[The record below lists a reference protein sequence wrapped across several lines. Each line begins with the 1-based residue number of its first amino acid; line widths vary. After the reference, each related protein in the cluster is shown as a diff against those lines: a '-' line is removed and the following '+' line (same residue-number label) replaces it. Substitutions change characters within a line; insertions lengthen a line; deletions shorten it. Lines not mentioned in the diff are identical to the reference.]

1 MPDYDKSDA
10 DHVVLTLPGTIID
23 EDYSLML
30 LENTDIDLATAI
42 LLDKVQ
48 KGKGDKI
55 SDAAL
60 KMLRKKKLVEG
71 RKPHL
76 YVSKM
81 VAKATNQEVHYTLAK
96 GFDDT
101 ECIEWVIK
109 ALKDHGVLS
118 RKQIDELLWGKLPI
132 DMNED
137 KKKEKIGNILAK
149 MKKFHKIY
157 FGRDR
162 KWHLCDLA

>member
-1 MPDYDKSDA
+1 MRRRLP
-10 DHVVLTLPGTIID
+10 LPGTIID

-48 KGKGDKI
+48 KGKGGQI
-55 SDAAL
+55 SDTAL

-81 VAKATNQEVHYTLAK
+81 EPSLLQYHKAKQE
-96 GFDDT
+96 
-101 ECIEWVIK
+101 
-109 ALKDHGVLS
+109 
-118 RKQIDELLWGKLPI
+118 
-132 DMNED
+132 
-137 KKKEKIGNILAK
+137 
-149 MKKFHKIY
+149 
-157 FGRDR
+157 
-162 KWHLCDLA
+162 

>member
-1 MPDYDKSDA
+1 M
-10 DHVVLTLPGTIID
+10 LTWPGTIVD

-48 KGKGDKI
+48 KGKGGQI
-55 SDAAL
+55 NDAAL

-81 VAKATNQEVHYTLAK
+81 VAKATN
-96 GFDDT
+96 
-101 ECIEWVIK
+101 
-109 ALKDHGVLS
+109 
-118 RKQIDELLWGKLPI
+118 
-132 DMNED
+132 
-137 KKKEKIGNILAK
+137 
-149 MKKFHKIY
+149 
-157 FGRDR
+157 
-162 KWHLCDLA
+162 

>member
-1 MPDYDKSDA
+1 MQKLKQDFSQ
-10 DHVVLTLPGTIID
+10 HTT
-23 EDYSLML
+23 
-30 LENTDIDLATAI
+30 NNTAI

-48 KGKGDKI
+48 KGKGGQI
-55 SDAAL
+55 NDAAL

-81 VAKATNQEVHYTLAK
+81 VAKATNQEVHYTLTK

-109 ALKDHGVLS
+109 ALKDHGVLL
-118 RKQIDELLWGKLPI
+118 RRQIDELLWGKLPI
-132 DMNED
+132 DMNDD

-149 MKKFHKIY
+149 MKKCKKIY
-157 FGRDR
+157 FGKDR
-162 KWHLCDLA
+162 KWHLYDLG